1 MTIEARPS
9 RIKIGIQDIF
19 GVLDV
24 NGDATEASVSDKLTP
39 AWAIIHNLNRYLIIL
54 MVMKKEIALI

>member
-1 MTIEARPS
+1 VTIDARPS

-39 AWAIIHNLNRYLIIL
+39 AWAIIQNLNKYLINL
-54 MVMKKEIALI
+54 MVMNKKIAFI